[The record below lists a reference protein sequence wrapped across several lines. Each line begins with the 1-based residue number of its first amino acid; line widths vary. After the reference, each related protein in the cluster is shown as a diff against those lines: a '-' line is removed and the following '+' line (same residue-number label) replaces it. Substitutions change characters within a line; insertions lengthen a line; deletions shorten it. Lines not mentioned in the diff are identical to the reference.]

1 MNSDFPWGK
10 AVRQPLRRP
19 SRRRSTRSSSR
30 TQDDSDEA
38 DEADGEYAVKMKR
51 GGSLARAKR
60 MMQQRL
66 SQPKPEPVQQRPVPG
81 NIDLRTRSEVVG
93 QTRTPEPV
101 QQRPVPG
108 NMDLRTRSEGPGGR
122 GRFQQSS
129 TLLSLD
135 EFLGEHVPVFPFSPT
150 RPV

>member
-81 NIDLRTRSEVVG
+81 NIDLRTRSE
-93 QTRTPEPV
+93 
-101 QQRPVPG
+101 
-108 NMDLRTRSEGPGGR
+108 GPGGR

-135 EFLGEHVPVFPFSPT
+135 EFLGEHVPVFPFFPT